1 MRMRSDKCILCFR
14 IDIVAKWSCGTET
27 SKGGLVSQ
35 GGGGDSHSEASLSQ
49 SEASIAPSDQ
59 SEMDGSLKLI
69 ILCGVML
76 FGSYLAGSIPLF
88 IAFSEEKLQVRVLY
102 Y

>member
-1 MRMRSDKCILCFR
+1 MINVFYASELTELLQNSHEELNQVSED
-14 IDIVAKWSCGTET
+14 WSAQEEKRTEN
-27 SKGGLVSQ
+27 SQ
-35 GGGGDSHSEASLSQ
+35 QEASLS
-49 SEASIAPSDQ
+49 Q

-88 IAFSEEKLQVRVLY
+88 IAFSEEKLQVRVK
-102 Y
+102 